1 MGDPIPDYW
10 LDVHAYKSAVERGI
24 QLPYSALEILQLP
37 ADWVTKLFQYMTI
50 RDEAMVAEREMAA
63 L

>member
-24 QLPYSALEILQLP
+24 QLPYSAMEILQLP
-37 ADWVTKLFQYMTI
+37 ADWVTKLFQYMSI
-50 RDEAMVAEREMAA
+50 RDEAMVAKGELAG